1 MAARDLT
8 TRQAVKDFR
17 KISDTASDA
26 VIDRLITAM
35 SAAFVEET
43 GCEVLRQSYTEVLD
57 GSDER
62 ITRTRGTFRGF
73 GVGLNIG
80 FALNLNR
87 WPAINVANVR
97 PVVTVDD
104 LVIPRRTTTTGAGW
118 VLLRDY
124 RIELVDYDFGV
135 GIANV
140 SIAYDAGTHVAN
152 EAATVPAGSPFTV
165 TALAALGAFTSD
177 IGVTKASDGTVLTK
191 VASAPATGQYSV
203 DAGGVYTFAAAD
215 ANLAVLLSYAYLPR
229 AVEDC
234 VLEMV
239 SYKMDRRPR
248 LDQVSA
254 NMGGQSVGFTREG
267 WPATIQQVIDRWK
280 RPTV

>member
-17 KISDTASDA
+17 KISDTGSDA
-26 VIDRLITAM
+26 TIDRLITAM

-43 GCEVLRQSYTEVLD
+43 GCEVLRQSYTEILD

-62 ITRTRGTFRGF
+62 IARTSGGYRF
-73 GVGLNIG
+73 GYAI
-80 FALNLNR
+80 NLRR
-87 WPAINVANVR
+87 WPAINVAGVR

-104 LVIPRRTTTTGAGW
+104 VVIPRRTTTTGTGW

-124 RIELVDYDFGV
+124 RLELVCYDFGFGV
-135 GIANV
+135 GSV
-140 SIAYDAGTHVAN
+140 VLTYDAGTHIAN
-152 EAATVPAGSPFTV
+152 EAGTVPASGPFTI

-177 IGVTKASDGTVLTK
+177 IGVTKADGTVLTK
-191 VASAPATGQYSV
+191 AASAPAAGQYSV
-203 DAGGVYTFAAAD
+203 DASGLYTFAAAD
-215 ANLAVLLSYAYLPR
+215 ANLAVLLSYAYLPS
-229 AVEDC
+229 AVTDC

-254 NMGGQSVGFTREG
+254 NLGGQSVGFTREA